1 MLINYLLRILI
12 KGEKTKL
19 LEKTYSVGLA
29 ARRRASGD
37 NLD

>member
-1 MLINYLLRILI
+1 MLTNYLLRISI

-19 LEKTYSVGLA
+19 LEKTYSVGLV

-37 NLD
+37 NSD